1 MIALVQRPRR
11 RMHLASKHGE
21 EWWTVC
27 DRIVPAAG
35 TAVFPVD
42 LALVG
47 SVALQPEQTAQ
58 LCAECERMITFA
70 GTVAALNRASIGKR
84 LGRAA

>member
-11 RMHLASKHGE
+11 RMHLARSHGP

-27 DRIVPAAG
+27 DRIVQGAG
-35 TAVFPVD
+35 ARVLPVD

-47 SVALQPEQTAQ
+47 TVEQHADQ
-58 LCAECERMITFA
+58 LCAECHRMLVFA
-70 GTVAALNRASIGKR
+70 GTVAAANGVDLARRLELAS
-84 LGRAA
+84 